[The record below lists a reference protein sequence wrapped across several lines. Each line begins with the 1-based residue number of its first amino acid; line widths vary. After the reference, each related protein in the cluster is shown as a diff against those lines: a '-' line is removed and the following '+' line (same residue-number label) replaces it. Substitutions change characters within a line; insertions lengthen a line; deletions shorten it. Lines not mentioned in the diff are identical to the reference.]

1 MQMSSDEVGTF
12 NNIEFTTYNIN
23 KFKFNKLMIQI
34 DESLILDQT
43 LCYINSIKY
52 EQEIN
57 KNQITIFI
65 ND

>member
-1 MQMSSDEVGTF
+1 
-12 NNIEFTTYNIN
+12 
-23 KFKFNKLMIQI
+23 MIQI

-43 LCYINSIKY
+43 LSYINSIKY

-65 ND
+65 NN